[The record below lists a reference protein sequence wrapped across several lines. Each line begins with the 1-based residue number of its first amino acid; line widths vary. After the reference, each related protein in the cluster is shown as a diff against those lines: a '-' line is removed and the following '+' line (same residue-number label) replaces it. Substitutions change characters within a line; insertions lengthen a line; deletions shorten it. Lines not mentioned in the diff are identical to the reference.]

1 MGQELLARGMKPNG
15 TLWSANALLNEE
27 YHKLLLDTHLDFIN
41 AGAEVIVTT
50 TFTTRKIRLKDNQVE
65 EQKNNEEFEQSE
77 NVEKEV
83 KKKEKNIPKKTNKKL
98 LLKQFT
104 PPDDSDIKYSEKMVS
119 IKE

>member
-1 MGQELLARGMKPNG
+1 MYK
-15 TLWSANALLNEE
+15 SAMYMSPEE
-27 YHKLLLDTHLDFIN
+27 KRISFMNRYFIFKKVRN
-41 AGAEVIVTT
+41 VNTNLINN
-50 TFTTRKIRLKDNQVE
+50 IHQLKDNQVE

-83 KKKEKNIPKKTNKKL
+83 NKKGKNIPKKTNKKL